1 MPSRSATYKR
11 FVDKSFREIVGPVA
25 EKNGFK
31 FRTYTYYRAKNGM
44 LQSFALQNCSVGRFE
59 VAFFVSPTSLGLTG
73 TGSGYGLEYF
83 NRDNKYHMSVADYW
97 DYTVRRNDC
106 FDNELEKIISH
117 MNEIKEIIEE
127 RLIPFFDGLTDD
139 RALLSFYKKPLRA
152 DIDNYREILNLYLKL
167 EEYDEA
173 EKMLRHSIES
183 IITMLYN
190 DMNGLSEHPWKWD
203 GRGYLF
209 HFNIAAKEAL
219 MLKNLEEKNY
229 DFFREM
235 IKENEKI
242 TEEFLK
248 HPKFDRL

>member
-1 MPSRSATYKR
+1 MPNLFTACKQL
-11 FVDKSFREIVGPVA
+11 VDKKFKEIVGPVA
-25 EKNGFK
+25 EENGFK
-31 FRTYTYYRAKNGM
+31 FKNYTYYRAKNGM
-44 LQSFALQNCSVGRFE
+44 LQSFALQNCSVGWFE
-59 VAFFVSPTSLGLTG
+59 VAFFVSPTSLGLTD

-83 NRDNKYHMSVADYW
+83 NRDNKYHMDGVDTWKY
-97 DYTVRRNDC
+97 YH
-106 FDNELEKIISH
+106 EPKKIISH

>member
-44 LQSFALQNCSVGRFE
+44 LQSFALQNCSVGWFE
-59 VAFFVSPTSLGLTG
+59 VAFFVSPTSLGLTD

-83 NRDNKYHMSVADYW
+83 NRDNKYHMDGVDTWKY
-97 DYTVRRNDC
+97 YH
-106 FDNELEKIISH
+106 EPKKIISH

-139 RALLSFYKKPLRA
+139 RALLSFYKKPLYTN
-152 DIDNYREILNLYLKL
+152 IDNYREILNLYLKL

-173 EKMLRHSIES
+173 EKMLRDSIES
-183 IITMLYN
+183 KITHLYN
-190 DMNGLSEHPWKWD
+190 DMNGLSEHPCKWD
-203 GRGYLF
+203 GSRYLF
-209 HFNIAAKEAL
+209 HFNIAAKKAL

>member
-1 MPSRSATYKR
+1 MPNLFTACKQL
-11 FVDKSFREIVGPVA
+11 VDKKFKEIVGPVA
-25 EKNGFK
+25 EENGFK
-31 FRTYTYYRAKNGM
+31 FKNYTYYRAKNGM
-44 LQSFALQNCSVGRFE
+44 LQSFALQNCSVGWFE
-59 VAFFVSPTSLGLTG
+59 VAFFVSPTSLGLTD

-83 NRDNKYHMSVADYW
+83 NRDNKYHMDGVDTWKY
-97 DYTVRRNDC
+97 YH
-106 FDNELEKIISH
+106 EPKKIISH

-139 RALLSFYKKPLRA
+139 RALLSFYKNPLRA

-173 EKMLRHSIES
+173 EKMLRDSIES
-183 IITMLYN
+183 KITYLYN
-190 DMNGLSEHPWKWD
+190 DIHGLSEHPCKWD
-203 GRGYLF
+203 GSRYLF
-209 HFNIAAKEAL
+209 HFNIAVKKAL

>member
-1 MPSRSATYKR
+1 MPNLFTACKQL
-11 FVDKSFREIVGPVA
+11 VDKKFKEIVGPIA
-25 EKNGFK
+25 EENGFK
-31 FRTYTYYRAKNGM
+31 FKNYTYYRAKNGM
-44 LQSFALQNCSVGRFE
+44 LQSFALKNCSVGWFE
-59 VAFFVSPTSLGLTG
+59 VSFFVSPTSLGLTN

-83 NRDNKYHMSVADYW
+83 NRDNKYHMIGVNSWEY
-97 DYTVRRNDC
+97 YH
-106 FDNELEKIISH
+106 EPKKIISH

-139 RALLSFYKKPLRA
+139 IALLSFYKKPLYTN
-152 DIDNYREILNLYLKL
+152 IYNYREILNLYLRL

-173 EKMLRHSIES
+173 EKMLRDSIES
-183 IITMLYN
+183 RITHLYN
-190 DMNGLSEHPWKWD
+190 DIHGLSEHPCKWD
-203 GRGYLF
+203 GKGYLLM
-209 HFNIAAKEAL
+209 FNIAAKEAL

-242 TEEFLK
+242 PEEFLK

>member
-1 MPSRSATYKR
+1 MPSSSAIYKR
-11 FVDKSFREIVGPVA
+11 FVDKNFREIVGPVA

-31 FRTYTYYRAKNGM
+31 FRTYTYYRVKNEM
-44 LQSFALQNCSVGRFE
+44 LQSFALKNCCVGWFE
-59 VAFFVSPTSLGLTG
+59 VCFFVSPTSLGLTN
-73 TGSGYGLEYF
+73 TGRGYGLEYF
-83 NRDNKYHMSVADYW
+83 NRDNKYHMSPGGSWY
-97 DYTVRRNDC
+97 Y
-106 FDNELEKIISH
+106 FDNEPEKIISH

-139 RALLSFYKKPLRA
+139 RALLSFYKKPLYTN
-152 DIDNYREILNLYLKL
+152 IYNYRQILNLYLKL

-183 IITMLYN
+183 TISMLYN
-190 DMNGLSEHPWKWD
+190 DIHGLSKHPCKLD
-203 GRGYLF
+203 GDDYLF
-209 HFNIAAKEAL
+209 HFNIAMNEAL

-229 DFFREM
+229 DFFKEM
-235 IKENEKI
+235 IKEKEKI